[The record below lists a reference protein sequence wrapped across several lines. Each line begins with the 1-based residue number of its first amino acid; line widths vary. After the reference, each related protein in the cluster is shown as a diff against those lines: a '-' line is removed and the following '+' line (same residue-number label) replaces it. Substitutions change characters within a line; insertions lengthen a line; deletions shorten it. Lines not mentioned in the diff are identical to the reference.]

1 MVVPELKISLR
12 IKDRISDYDTLG
24 MFLLNDETG
33 GILEEIKQD
42 YRFSKQRKDE
52 IFDRWIKGEG
62 QFGIM
67 KSNTWGMLVK
77 SLRDSEL
84 NALADKI
91 ESILQF
97 CTDKSL
103 HLDNSK
109 CVIVN
114 AEHTLPG
121 QVLSVSV
128 VTVIVVI
135 GSAVIIIYYRT
146 AILPVNH
153 ALANSHK
160 GEHPITDRNHPI
172 TDSHSGEKPLQG
184 KYTNDV
190 HAIMRG
196 ASNLKGIE
204 SRMVIM

>member
-1 MVVPELKISLR
+1 MVVPDLKISLR

-24 MFLLNDETG
+24 TFLLNDETG
-33 GILEEIKQD
+33 GILEEIRHD

-62 QFGIM
+62 QVGIM

-114 AEHTLPG
+114 AEHTSPG

-135 GSAVIIIYYRT
+135 GSAVIIIYYQ
-146 AILPVNH
+146 
-153 ALANSHK
+153 
-160 GEHPITDRNHPI
+160 
-172 TDSHSGEKPLQG
+172 KPFQG

-190 HAIMRG
+190 QTIMWG
-196 ASNLKGIE
+196 TSDLK
-204 SRMVIM
+204 V